1 MRGSHNNDDSSSS
14 SDHQRTVDQVSP
26 GEIIRRIEKAVEK
39 TLEMMQDDKMP
50 AVQALEGNCLK
61 RFNLAQSRSF
71 TSILLVMSYCHN
83 LLIEN
88 RSATTREVYY
98 FFVTHFRSQ
107 RESDNT
113 IREVSDILQVSR
125 TALGLA
131 ASPKGK

>member
-1 MRGSHNNDDSSSS
+1 MRQFDDNDESSSCR
-14 SDHQRTVDQVSP
+14 DHPNTVDQVSSE
-26 GEIIRRIEKAVEK
+26 EIIRRIENAVASV
-39 TLEMMQDDKMP
+39 LELMVDDNMP
-50 AVQALEGNCLK
+50 TMKSLDGSCLK

-71 TSILLVMSYCHN
+71 TSNLLVMSYCHN

-113 IREVSDILQVSR
+113 IREVSDMLQVSR
-125 TALGLA
+125 TALGLV